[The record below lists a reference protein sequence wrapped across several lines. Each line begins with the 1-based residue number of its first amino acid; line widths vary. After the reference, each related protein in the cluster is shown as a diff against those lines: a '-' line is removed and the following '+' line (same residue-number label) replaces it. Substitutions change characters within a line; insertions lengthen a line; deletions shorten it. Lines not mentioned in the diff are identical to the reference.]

1 MWQIYWSWCFNS
13 LALLWP
19 LFVLPHLMWCLRF
32 LWSRS
37 KNYTILKKGV
47 LRTPWYLD
55 SHGTTRPDKH
65 ILKLL
70 LIINDWLIV
79 LGFTPYPIRQYFS
92 HITAVLII
100 RVKRRVVIPRAL
112 LDEEVRKM
120 KNEMYMSKKAERV
133 HV

>member
-1 MWQIYWSWCFNS
+1 MASFCSSTPNVMPSF
-13 LALLWP
+13 
-19 LFVLPHLMWCLRF
+19 FVISFEELHHTQEMGTEDL
-32 LWSRS
+32 
-37 KNYTILKKGV
+37 
-47 LRTPWYLD
+47 WYLD

-79 LGFTPYPIRQYFS
+79 LGFTPYPIRQYLS